1 MSSTQPL
8 KVHPRRALAVDA
20 GKATRWLSRRLGK
33 GGGTNYPG
41 LVAQRIDPSALHDLA
56 ASVPNGCVFV
66 TGTNGKT
73 TTTRILADA
82 VRRAGLEPLTNREG
96 SNMTPGLATTLLAES
111 DALGTLRVGERAIGI
126 FEIDEGHLLPAIKAV
141 QPRMVLFTNL
151 LRDQLDRYFEL
162 DWTVHLWKQA
172 LAALPETSTV
182 VLNADD
188 PQIAYLG
195 VDLPNPV
202 LYYGAED
209 SRHALPEI
217 EHVSDSRRCL
227 RCEADLE
234 YSEVYYAHLGHYSC
248 PACGWSR
255 PTPRVSAAK
264 LDLEGIDG
272 SRIEA
277 VTPTGALE
285 LELPLGGLF
294 NAYNALAATAAATA
308 LGIESSAVVEAVSAA
323 ESAFGRMER
332 FTVGGKHACLALVK
346 NPSGY
351 NVVLELL
358 LADEHTTGLLLA
370 LNDDGPDGRDV
381 SWMWDVDLERC
392 RDAVKFVI
400 CSGRRSQDLALRLKY
415 AELDKGD
422 SPPEVIIE
430 PDVNKAFELGLAKI
444 SGEETLCV
452 FPTYTAMW
460 ELRETLAKSGH
471 LETFWK
477 S

>member
-1 MSSTQPL
+1 
-8 KVHPRRALAVDA
+8 
-20 GKATRWLSRRLGK
+20 
-33 GGGTNYPG
+33 
-41 LVAQRIDPSALHDLA
+41 
-56 ASVPNGCVFV
+56 
-66 TGTNGKT
+66 
-73 TTTRILADA
+73 
-82 VRRAGLEPLTNREG
+82 
-96 SNMTPGLATTLLAES
+96 LAES

-162 DWTVHLWKQA
+162 DWTVHLWKEA

-202 LYYGAED
+202 LYYGVED

-227 RCEADLE
+227 RCGADLQ
-234 YSEVYYAHLGHYSC
+234 YSDVYYAHLGHYGC
-248 PACGWSR
+248 PACGWGR
-255 PTPRVSAAK
+255 PSPRVSARK
-264 LDLEGIDG
+264 IDLEGIDG
-272 SRIEA
+272 SRIET
-277 VTPTGALE
+277 VTPAGAVE

-294 NAYNALAATAAATA
+294 NAYNALAATAAAVA
-308 LGIESSAVVEAVSAA
+308 LGIESSSVTEAVGAA
-323 ESAFGRMER
+323 QSAFGRMER
-332 FTVGGKHACLALVK
+332 FTVDGKNACLALVK

-351 NVVLELL
+351 NVVLGLL
-358 LADEHTTGLLLA
+358 LADEHTTGLVLA

-392 RDAVKFVI
+392 RDEVKFVI
-400 CSGRRSQDLALRLKY
+400 CSGRRAQDLALRLKY
-415 AELDKGD
+415 AELDKAA
-422 SPPEVIIE
+422 SPPEVVIE

-444 SGEETLCV
+444 SDGDTLCV

-471 LETFWK
+471 LKTFWK

>member
-8 KVHPRRALAVDA
+8 KVRPRRALAVDA

-162 DWTVHLWKQA
+162 DWTVHLWKEA

-202 LYYGAED
+202 
-209 SRHALPEI
+209 ALL
-217 EHVSDSRRCL
+217 RRRGFAPC
-227 RCEADLE
+227 
-234 YSEVYYAHLGHYSC
+234 
-248 PACGWSR
+248 
-255 PTPRVSAAK
+255 AA
-264 LDLEGIDG
+264 
-272 SRIEA
+272 
-277 VTPTGALE
+277 
-285 LELPLGGLF
+285 
-294 NAYNALAATAAATA
+294 
-308 LGIESSAVVEAVSAA
+308 
-323 ESAFGRMER
+323 
-332 FTVGGKHACLALVK
+332 
-346 NPSGY
+346 
-351 NVVLELL
+351 
-358 LADEHTTGLLLA
+358 
-370 LNDDGPDGRDV
+370 
-381 SWMWDVDLERC
+381 
-392 RDAVKFVI
+392 
-400 CSGRRSQDLALRLKY
+400 
-415 AELDKGD
+415 
-422 SPPEVIIE
+422 
-430 PDVNKAFELGLAKI
+430 
-444 SGEETLCV
+444 
-452 FPTYTAMW
+452 
-460 ELRETLAKSGH
+460 
-471 LETFWK
+471 
-477 S
+477 

>member
-1 MSSTQPL
+1 M
-8 KVHPRRALAVDA
+8 
-20 GKATRWLSRRLGK
+20 
-33 GGGTNYPG
+33 
-41 LVAQRIDPSALHDLA
+41 
-56 ASVPNGCVFV
+56 
-66 TGTNGKT
+66 
-73 TTTRILADA
+73 
-82 VRRAGLEPLTNREG
+82 
-96 SNMTPGLATTLLAES
+96 
-111 DALGTLRVGERAIGI
+111 
-126 FEIDEGHLLPAIKAV
+126 
-141 QPRMVLFTNL
+141 
-151 LRDQLDRYFEL
+151 
-162 DWTVHLWKQA
+162 
-172 LAALPETSTV
+172 
-182 VLNADD
+182 
-188 PQIAYLG
+188 
-195 VDLPNPV
+195 

-227 RCEADLE
+227 RCDADLE

-255 PTPRVSAAK
+255 PTPRVSASK

-272 SRIEA
+272 SRIET

-332 FTVGGKHACLALVK
+332 FTVGGKNACLALVK

-415 AELDKGD
+415 AELDKGRLAARGD
-422 SPPEVIIE
+422 HRARRQQGVRAGTGEDLRRRDTVCVPYLHG
-430 PDVNKAFELGLAKI
+430 DVGASRDARQIGSSRDILEELNR
-444 SGEETLCV
+444 C
-452 FPTYTAMW
+452 
-460 ELRETLAKSGH
+460 RN
-471 LETFWK
+471 
-477 S
+477 

>member
-1 MSSTQPL
+1 MSSAQQTKL
-8 KVHPRRALAVDA
+8 RPRRALAVDA

-41 LVAQRIDPSALHDLA
+41 LVTQRIDPSALRDLA

-82 VRRAGLEPLTNREG
+82 VRRSGLEPLTNREG
-96 SNMTPGLATTLLAES
+96 SNMTPGVATTLLAES

-162 DWTVHLWKQA
+162 DWTVHLWQEA

-195 VDLPNPV
+195 ADLPNPV

-209 SRHALPEI
+209 SRHALAEI
-217 EHVSDSRRCL
+217 EHISDSRRCL
-227 RCEADLE
+227 RCGADLQ
-234 YSEVYYAHLGHYSC
+234 YSDVFYAHLGHYSC

-255 PTPRVSAAK
+255 PSPRVSAWRID
-264 LDLEGIDG
+264 LDGVNG
-272 SRIEA
+272 SHIET
-277 VTPTGALE
+277 VTPTGAVE

-294 NAYNALAATAAATA
+294 NAYNALAAAAAASA
-308 LGIESSAVVEAVSAA
+308 LGVGSSSVAEAVSAA
-323 ESAFGRMER
+323 RSPFGRMER
-332 FTVGGKHACLALVK
+332 FTVDGKNACLALVK

-351 NVVLELL
+351 NELLRLL
-358 LADEHTTGLLLA
+358 LADEDTNGLVLA

-392 RDAVKFVI
+392 RDRVKFVI

-415 AELDKGD
+415 AELSKAA
-422 SPPEVIIE
+422 SPPEVLIE

-444 SGEETLCV
+444 PDGDTLCV

-471 LETFWK
+471 LKTFWK

>member
-1 MSSTQPL
+1 MTTQQTKL
-8 KVHPRRALAVDA
+8 RPRRALAVDA

-41 LVAQRIDPSALHDLA
+41 LVAQRIDPSALTDLA
-56 ASVPNGCVFV
+56 AAVPNGCVFV

-82 VRRAGLEPLTNREG
+82 VRRSGMEPLTNREG
-96 SNMTPGLATTLLAES
+96 SNMTPGVATTLVAES
-111 DALGTLRVGERAIGI
+111 DAFGSLRVGDRAIGI
-126 FEIDEGHLLPAIKAV
+126 FEIDEGHLGPAIKAV

-162 DWTVHLWKQA
+162 DWTAHLWREA
-172 LAALPETSTV
+172 LAALPPTSTV

-188 PQIAYLG
+188 PQIAFLG
-195 VDLPNPV
+195 DDLPNPV
-202 LYYGAED
+202 LYYGIED

-227 RCEADLE
+227 RCGADLE
-234 YSEVYYAHLGHYSC
+234 YSDVFYAHFGHYSC

-255 PTPRVSAAK
+255 PHPELSATK
-264 LDLEGIDG
+264 IELDGIDG
-272 SRIEA
+272 SHIDTA
-277 VTPTGALE
+277 TPAGDVGLDLT
-285 LELPLGGLF
+285 LGGLF
-294 NAYNALAATAAATA
+294 NAYNALAAAAAASA
-308 LGIESSAVVEAVSAA
+308 LGVDGSSVAEAVGSA

-332 FTVGGKHACLALVK
+332 VAIDGRNACLALVK

-351 NVVLELL
+351 NEVLRLI
-358 LADEHTTGLLLA
+358 LADEHTNGLLLA

-392 RDAVKFVI
+392 RDHVKFVI
-400 CSGRRSQDLALRLKY
+400 CSGRRALDLALRLKY
-415 AELDKGD
+415 AELWRG
-422 SPPEVIIE
+422 SPPPEVLIE
-430 PDVNKAFELGLAKI
+430 PDVNKAFALGLGKVPE
-444 SGEETLCV
+444 GETLCV
-452 FPTYTAMW
+452 LPTYTAMW
-460 ELRETLAKSGH
+460 ELRETLVKSGH
-471 LETFWK
+471 VKTFWK